1 MTASPEQLLQVGY
14 PALEEALEQLRAHNQ
29 GLEQFVEELVAELGR
44 LSAEFERR
52 SLEAS
57 QAAAQQS
64 TDANSAAQNSA
75 ELALLQQTISDREN
89 RLSAA
94 EAQLNAARAE
104 IDQWKSQCS
113 AAESSAQRL
122 AEMEQRNAELERQLH
137 ESIQAMRELE
147 ESRGEIS
154 HLKQQLATVK
164 IELLDAQQQF
174 ERVDSYGAE
183 SDEEPFGELEDELA
197 RVRNRAAELT
207 ATVDRQQRE
216 IAAERAEWSTELKSM
231 RTMLERQSGAIATR
245 PVAADQSLSSTSVGT
260 NTVVR
265 ESAQSRPLGADNVVD
280 SVMAQFAKLQR
291 DISRRRTNGQTR

>member
-1 MTASPEQLLQVGY
+1 M
-14 PALEEALEQLRAHNQ
+14 
-29 GLEQFVEELVAELGR
+29 VAELGR
-44 LSAEFERR
+44 LSSEFERR

-57 QAAAQQS
+57 QTAAQQS
-64 TDANSAAQNSA
+64 AHADSSAQNSA

-89 RLSAA
+89 QLSAA
-94 EAQLNAARAE
+94 EAQLGAARAE
-104 IDQWKSQCS
+104 IDHWKSQSGS
-113 AAESSAQRL
+113 AASSVQRL
-122 AEMEQRNAELERQLH
+122 TEMEQKNADLERQLR
-137 ESIQAMRELE
+137 ESVQAMRELE

-154 HLKQQLATVK
+154 HLKQQLAMVK

-174 ERVDSYGAE
+174 DRTDSFPEE
-183 SDEEPFGELEDELA
+183 SGVEQFGELEDELA

-207 ATVDRQQRE
+207 ATVDQQKRE

-231 RTMLERQSGAIATR
+231 RTILERQSGAIATR
-245 PVAADQSLSSTSVGT
+245 PAAADQSLSSTSVGT

-265 ESAQSRPLGADNVVD
+265 ESAQSRPMDADNVVD